1 MAKANKIIPIKA
13 SDFDK
18 APKMNVLGTFSGEC
32 ADATITNN
40 NGLDI
45 TRPVWETVIASDEY
59 KQAVKLGWYI
69 GFLGHP
75 EDPNCMDF
83 RNACIVMRDMRIDE
97 SGKIYGNFD
106 LIDTPVGRVVKAFI
120 DAGVTFGISVRGAG
134 DIVSNS
140 VDPETFVFRGFD
152 LVTFPAYPDA
162 IPVFTQI
169 AASSDVE
176 SQKKYK
182 RVQAAI
188 QANVKSISSASALET
203 IQSQLAA
210 QSDEY
215 KCVEDQKDALK
226 HPHDITDDR
235 IEAVTHLYLQQVEAT
250 DAVKKD
256 LERINRVNKQKYARV
271 KAIMSS
277 QHAELEHA
285 NAKLKQK
292 NAQLQSQLQQT
303 RRNYQT
309 TVSANSKLKEEIMSL
324 TSANLKYK
332 QEVIASRKIL
342 QTKDSELQSAKHQQ
356 GETVAQLKQAQTKTS
371 NLDARVSSLQT
382 RIEATTTLLAEFQKA
397 YAELYATAVGKSEN
411 VKITSTTSV
420 SDLQMSINGSSET
433 DSIDDVPVYDVEL
446 ADPNSIV
453 TL

>member
-13 SDFDK
+13 SDFDQ

-215 KCVEDQKDALK
+215 KCVENQKDALK
-226 HPHDITDDR
+226 HPHDLTDDR
-235 IEAVTHLYLQQVEAT
+235 VEAVTHLYLQQVEAT

-256 LERINRVNKQKYARV
+256 LERVNRVNNQKYARV

-277 QHAELEHA
+277 QFATLRQENAE
-285 NAKLKQK
+285 
-292 NAQLQSQLQQT
+292 LQSQLQQT
-303 RRNYQT
+303 RRNYRT

-382 RIEATTTLLAEFQKA
+382 RIEATTALLAEYQTA
-397 YAELYATAVGKSEN
+397 YAELYATAVGKSKN

-433 DSIDDVPVYDVEL
+433 DSIVDVPVYDVEL

>member
-215 KCVEDQKDALK
+215 KCVENQKDALK
-226 HPHDITDDR
+226 HPHDLVDDR
-235 IEAVTHLYLQQVEAT
+235 VEAVTDLYLHQIEAT
-250 DAVKKD
+250 NAVKKD
-256 LERINRVNKQKYARV
+256 LDRVNRANSRKYARV

-277 QHAELEHA
+277 QF
-285 NAKLKQK
+285 AKLKQK
-292 NAQLQSQLQQT
+292 NTELQSQLQQT
-303 RRNYQT
+303 RRNYRT

-342 QTKDSELQSAKHQQ
+342 QTKDSELESAKHQQ

-382 RIEATTTLLAEFQKA
+382 RIEATTALLAEYQKA

-433 DSIDDVPVYDVEL
+433 DSIVDVPVYDVEL

>member
-13 SDFDK
+13 SDFDQ

-215 KCVEDQKDALK
+215 KCVENQKDALK
-226 HPHDITDDR
+226 HSHDLVDDR
-235 IEAVTHLYLQQVEAT
+235 VEAVTDLYLHQVQAT
-250 DAVKKD
+250 NAVKKD
-256 LERINRVNKQKYARV
+256 LDRVNRANSRKYARV

-277 QHAELEHA
+277 QF
-285 NAKLKQK
+285 AKLRQE
-292 NAQLQSQLQQT
+292 NAELQSQLQQT
-303 RRNYQT
+303 RWNYRT

-342 QTKDSELQSAKHQQ
+342 QTKDSELESAKHQQ
-356 GETVAQLKQAQTKTS
+356 GETVAQLKQAQRKTS

-382 RIEATTTLLAEFQKA
+382 RIEATTALLAEYQTA
-397 YAELYATAVGKSEN
+397 YAELYATAVGKSKN

-433 DSIDDVPVYDVEL
+433 DSIVDVPVYDVEL

>member
-13 SDFDK
+13 SDFDQ

-215 KCVEDQKDALK
+215 KCVENQKDALK
-226 HPHDITDDR
+226 RSHDLVDDR
-235 IEAVTHLYLQQVEAT
+235 VEAVTDLYLHQVQAT
-250 DAVKKD
+250 NAVKKD
-256 LERINRVNKQKYARV
+256 LDRANRANSRKYARV

-277 QHAELEHA
+277 QF
-285 NAKLKQK
+285 AKLRQE
-292 NAQLQSQLQQT
+292 NAELQSQLQQT
-303 RRNYQT
+303 RRNYRT
-309 TVSANSKLKEEIMSL
+309 TVCANSKLKEEIMSL

-342 QTKDSELQSAKHQQ
+342 QTKDSELESAKHQQ

-382 RIEATTTLLAEFQKA
+382 RIEATTALLAEYQTA
-397 YAELYATAVGKSEN
+397 YAELYATAVGKSKN

-433 DSIDDVPVYDVEL
+433 DSIVDVPVYDVEL

>member
-120 DAGVTFGISVRGAG
+120 DAGVVFGISVRGAG

-169 AASSDVE
+169 AASSDIE

-215 KCVEDQKDALK
+215 KCVENQKAALK
-226 HPHDITDDR
+226 HSHDLVDDR
-235 IEAVTHLYLQQVEAT
+235 VEAVTDLYLHQIEAT
-250 DAVKKD
+250 NAVKKD
-256 LERINRVNKQKYARV
+256 LDRVNRANNRKYARV

-277 QHAELEHA
+277 QF
-285 NAKLKQK
+285 AKLKQE
-292 NAQLQSQLQQT
+292 NAELQSQLQQT
-303 RRNYQT
+303 RRNYRT

-356 GETVAQLKQAQTKTS
+356 GETVAQLKQAQTQTS

-382 RIEATTTLLAEFQKA
+382 RIEATTALLAEYQKA

-433 DSIDDVPVYDVEL
+433 DSIVDVPVYDVEL